1 MKKQSSNQPVGFV
14 RKSNEEILES
24 MKQKLLTHGSDPEVS
39 QIMSKLL
46 TFTPEKDLAIKII
59 GELMVLARREY
70 YEKIVGKSKYVK

>member
-1 MKKQSSNQPVGFV
+1 MKIQSSNQPVGYV

-46 TFTPEKDLAIKII
+46 TFTPEKDLALKVIR
-59 GELMVLARREY
+59 ELMVLVHREY
-70 YEKIVGKSKYVK
+70 YDKKFGKD

>member
-1 MKKQSSNQPVGFV
+1 MKKQNSNQPVGFV

-46 TFTPEKDLAIKII
+46 TFTPEKDLALKVI
-59 GELMVLARREY
+59 GELMVLSRREY
-70 YEKIVGKSKYVK
+70 YEKILGKSEYVK

>member
-1 MKKQSSNQPVGFV
+1 MKKQNSNQPVGFV

-59 GELMVLARREY
+59 GELMVLSRREY
-70 YEKIVGKSKYVK
+70 YEKKYRRPEHVK